1 MSDYRHWSNLET
13 RLLSMGIMPKGRSPR
28 ACRIFCRRNG
38 VQFPGKRQCDANEH
52 LIDEIEKKFSPNQK
66 GIDMTKAKSN
76 PKTITASVKD
86 AKAVKKPAA
95 VKAAKPA
102 PEPEKAG
109 NAEKAEERAYNF
121 RVLDVKNVKASDNIR
136 EVKDIDDL
144 LASIQ
149 EHGIVNP
156 VTVVDE
162 GNSNFKVIAGFRR
175 FAAAVQL
182 GLKKIPCHVMLKD
195 REGVEEIS
203 LTENITRMDMTPYEE
218 CMAVKALSGK
228 KKTPAAIAKHFGRTL
243 RWVLVR
249 KKLADAGDKVLKKVK
264 EGVIGLD
271 AAAKIADLP
280 DNVFKR
286 ELESCYRTDKYFI
299 DGVLDRYHK
308 DLSRAP
314 FEHEACLKCEKCSAC
329 QADLFENEPKAYC
342 LDPNCW
348 ARKAKKAAEA
358 KVKKLQEE
366 GRNARLGKFSGKCIS
381 YSDEADKYDI
391 NSWDT
396 KGQEQAKEAGIQKRV
411 LVDAA
416 TGKTLEYY
424 DKRDLPDYHEET
436 EEERQERVQKENE
449 NRKFE
454 NAKKDLFQENLSNAI
469 CEKIEEDHENG
480 HLESLVF
487 IMHFM
492 QTYWLDND
500 EDIKKKIGVTEIDSK
515 WSVEPEDF
523 PEGYSVVD
531 FTKTVI
537 ENLFDIICNWPLDNL
552 KGIYRIVMDETDND
566 PEKLAPSDEEVK
578 KEVAKRQA
586 EKDDSNDSDDDN
598 EDNLEDEEDD

>member
-1 MSDYRHWSNLET
+1 MYKPWKTIDIKFIK
-13 RLLSMGIMPKGRSPR
+13 MGILPQNRSVR
-28 ACRIFCRRNG
+28 ACRVFCMRNG
-38 VQFPGKRQCDANEH
+38 IKFPGKKA
-52 LIDEIEKKFSPNQK
+52 IDENNELIQRLDERYSPNQK
-66 GIDMTKAKSN
+66 GIEMKKEN
-76 PKTITASVKD
+76 KPKYVTASIKD
-86 AKAVKKPAA
+86 ANAAIKSKVDKPAA
-95 VKAAKPA
+95 
-102 PEPEKAG
+102 EKS
-109 NAEKAEERAYNF
+109 EERAYNF
-121 RVLDVKNVKASDNIR
+121 RVIDTKNVKASDNIR

-144 LASIQ
+144 LASIK

-156 VTVVDE
+156 ITVLDE

-195 REGVEEIS
+195 REGVDEIS

-228 KKTPAAIAKHFGRTL
+228 KKTPSAIAKHFGRTL

-314 FEHEACLKCEKCSAC
+314 FEHEACLQCAKCSAC

-358 KVKKLQEE
+358 KVKMLQEE
-366 GRNARLGKFSGKCIS
+366 GRNARLGEFSGKCIS
-381 YSDEADKYDI
+381 YEDEADKYEI

-396 KGQEQAKEAGIQKRV
+396 KGQEQAKAAGIQKRV

-436 EEERQERVQKENE
+436 EEEREERLAAERMDKNKKETYEKLMRERLQDAIASICVNFQSQADIIVTLLVFVAENNYEFFDDDAKKIIGIDGENE
-449 NRKFE
+449 YGDDKGIDEMPEDKSYRDVA
-454 NAKKDLFQENLSNAI
+454 NAVRYSIGNIVKII
-469 CEKIEEDHENG
+469 C
-480 HLESLVF
+480 
-487 IMHFM
+487 
-492 QTYWLDND
+492 
-500 EDIKKKIGVTEIDSK
+500 DIKTLQKLYRAIGGNVS
-515 WSVEPEDF
+515 
-523 PEGYSVVD
+523 
-531 FTKTVI
+531 
-537 ENLFDIICNWPLDNL
+537 
-552 KGIYRIVMDETDND
+552 RIVVT
-566 PEKLAPSDEEVK
+566 DEEV
-578 KEVAKRQA
+578 EA
-586 EKDDSNDSDDDN
+586 EIKLQDELKAKDDSDESDDDY
-598 EDNLEDEEDD
+598 EDNLENEEEE

>member
-1 MSDYRHWSNLET
+1 M
-13 RLLSMGIMPKGRSPR
+13 K
-28 ACRIFCRRNG
+28 
-38 VQFPGKRQCDANEH
+38 EH
-52 LIDEIEKKFSPNQK
+52 
-66 GIDMTKAKSN
+66 
-76 PKTITASVKD
+76 TISGNTF
-86 AKAVKKPAA
+86 AVKTVNIDYIKDSGNIRANDSDVSDLAA
-95 VKAAKPA
+95 SIKAHGMLHPIT
-102 PEPEKAG
+102 
-109 NAEKAEERAYNF
+109 
-121 RVLDVKNVKASDNIR
+121 VTQDKASLGLYY
-136 EVKDIDDL
+136 VL
-144 LASIQ
+144 
-149 EHGIVNP
+149 V
-156 VTVVDE
+156 
-162 GNSNFKVIAGFRR
+162 AGHRR
-175 FAAAVQL
+175 FAAAKQI
-182 GLKKIPCHVMLKD
+182 GLKEIPCHVISDQNKAALQ
-195 REGVEEIS
+195 EIA
-203 LTENITRMDMTPYEE
+203 LTENVSRVEMTPYEE
-218 CMAVKALSGK
+218 CLAVKNLENK
-228 KKTPAAIAKHFGRTL
+228 KNTPAQIAKRLGRTL

-249 KKLADAGDKVLKKVK
+249 KKIGDAGEKVLNKVK
-264 EGVIGLD
+264 DGLIELGVV
-271 AAAKIADLP
+271 AKIADLP
-280 DNVFKR
+280 DNVFKK

-314 FEHEACLKCEKCSAC
+314 FEHEACLQCAKCSAC
-329 QADLFENEPKAYC
+329 QADLFEDEPKAYC

-366 GRNARLGKFSGKCIS
+366 GKNARLGKFSGKCIS
-381 YSDEADKYDI
+381 YEDEADKYDI

-396 KGQEQAKEAGIQKRV
+396 KAQEQAKEAGIQKRI

-436 EEERQERVQKENE
+436 DEERQDRVQKENE

-492 QTYWLDND
+492 QQDWLDND
-500 EDIKKKIGVTEIDSK
+500 EDIKKKIGVTEIDNK
-515 WSVEPEDF
+515 WGVEPEDF

-537 ENLFDIICNWPLDNL
+537 ENLFDIICDWPLDNL
-552 KGIYRIVMDETDND
+552 KGVYRIVMDETDND
-566 PEKLAPSDEEVK
+566 TEKLAPTDKEIEAEIKRQDEER
-578 KEVAKRQA
+578 AKNKS
-586 EKDDSNDSDDDN
+586 EDDDDDFEN
-598 EDNLEDEEDD
+598 EEE

>member
-1 MSDYRHWSNLET
+1 MNSDVAALRA
-13 RLLSMGIMPKGRSPR
+13 GRQPHGRTYR
-28 ACRIFCRRNG
+28 ACMMFCIRHG
-38 VQFPGKRQCDANEH
+38 IPFPGKKAFEENKELD
-52 LIDEIEKKFSPNQK
+52 KKFTQPQ
-66 GIDMTKAKSN
+66 GIIMTKAKSK
-76 PKTITASVKD
+76 PKTITASVND
-86 AKAVKKPAA
+86 ARPEKKPSAGKTAAGKPAA
-95 VKAAKPA
+95 
-102 PEPEKAG
+102 EKS
-109 NAEKAEERAYNF
+109 EERAYKF

-156 VTVVDE
+156 ITVLDE

-175 FAAAVQL
+175 FAAATQL

-264 EGVIGLD
+264 DGSIEL
-271 AAAKIADLP
+271 AQAAKIADLP

-299 DGVLDRYHK
+299 DGVLKRFHK

-314 FEHEACLKCEKCSAC
+314 FEHEACLKCDKCSAC
-329 QADLFENEPKAYC
+329 QADLFENEPKSYC

-348 ARKAKKAAEA
+348 ARKAKKAAQD

-391 NSWDT
+391 SSWDT
-396 KGQEQAKEAGIQKRV
+396 KGLEQAKEAGIQKRI
-411 LVDAA
+411 LVDEA

-436 EEERQERVQKENE
+436 DEECEERLKLEKMDSRKKDVYKKLMRERLQDAIASVCVNFQSQADIIVTLLVFVADNNYDFFDEEGKKILGIDQPAEDGCDKYIEDMPEDKSYRDVANAVRYSIGNIVKLISDIKTLQKLYRAIGGNVSRIVVTDNEVETEIKLQDELEAAENSDETEDEDDIENEEEE
-449 NRKFE
+449 
-454 NAKKDLFQENLSNAI
+454 
-469 CEKIEEDHENG
+469 
-480 HLESLVF
+480 
-487 IMHFM
+487 
-492 QTYWLDND
+492 
-500 EDIKKKIGVTEIDSK
+500 
-515 WSVEPEDF
+515 
-523 PEGYSVVD
+523 
-531 FTKTVI
+531 
-537 ENLFDIICNWPLDNL
+537 
-552 KGIYRIVMDETDND
+552 
-566 PEKLAPSDEEVK
+566 
-578 KEVAKRQA
+578 
-586 EKDDSNDSDDDN
+586 
-598 EDNLEDEEDD
+598 

>member
-76 PKTITASVKD
+76 PKTVTASVKD

-102 PEPEKAG
+102 PEPEKA
-109 NAEKAEERAYNF
+109 EERAYNF

-136 EVKDIDDL
+136 EVRVIDDL

-162 GNSNFKVIAGFRR
+162 GNQSFKVIAGFRR

-228 KKTPAAIAKHFGRTL
+228 KKTPSAIAKHFGRTL
-243 RWVLVR
+243 RWVLTR

-286 ELESCYRTDKYFI
+286 ELEGCYRTDKYFI

-314 FEHEACLKCEKCSAC
+314 FEHEACLQCAKCSAC

-358 KVKKLQEE
+358 KVKKLQDE
-366 GRNARLGKFSGKCIS
+366 GRNARLGKFTGKCIS

-396 KGQEQAKEAGIQKRV
+396 KGQEQAKAAGIQKRV

-436 EEERQERVQKENE
+436 EEEREAEEEKERKDFQFRSTKEDMTKSRIRKEIKAKIEKDGDKDDIIALLLFCVYDLDDTIHESQFDVLGIKKNIDECIGFSDIDDQVRPCDIHDAILGSVEHILGRMYDIDTLRKMYSIITYGNPKDAEPVDDEVEDEIKRKHEKKNEENNGNSNEDSENE
-449 NRKFE
+449 
-454 NAKKDLFQENLSNAI
+454 
-469 CEKIEEDHENG
+469 
-480 HLESLVF
+480 
-487 IMHFM
+487 
-492 QTYWLDND
+492 
-500 EDIKKKIGVTEIDSK
+500 
-515 WSVEPEDF
+515 
-523 PEGYSVVD
+523 
-531 FTKTVI
+531 
-537 ENLFDIICNWPLDNL
+537 
-552 KGIYRIVMDETDND
+552 
-566 PEKLAPSDEEVK
+566 EV
-578 KEVAKRQA
+578 
-586 EKDDSNDSDDDN
+586 DN
-598 EDNLEDEEDD
+598 E

>member
-1 MSDYRHWSNLET
+1 MNSDVAALRA
-13 RLLSMGIMPKGRSPR
+13 GRQPHGRTYR
-28 ACRIFCRRNG
+28 ACMMFCIRHG
-38 VQFPGKRQCDANEH
+38 IPFPGKKAFEENKELD
-52 LIDEIEKKFSPNQK
+52 KKFTQPQ
-66 GIDMTKAKSN
+66 GIIMTKKAQPK
-76 PKTITASVKD
+76 KTITASIKD
-86 AKAVKKPAA
+86 AKTVKKPAA

-102 PEPEKAG
+102 PEP
-109 NAEKAEERAYNF
+109 EKAEERAYNF

-136 EVKDIDDL
+136 EIKDIDDL

-156 VTVVDE
+156 ITVLDE
-162 GNSNFKVIAGFRR
+162 GNQSFKVIAGFRR

-182 GLKKIPCHVMLKD
+182 GLKKIPCHVMLKN
-195 REGVEEIS
+195 REGVDEIS

-228 KKTPAAIAKHFGRTL
+228 KKTPSAIAKHFGRTL

-249 KKLADAGDKVLKKVK
+249 KKLADAGEKVLKKVK

-271 AAAKIADLP
+271 AAAKIADIP

-286 ELESCYRTDKYFI
+286 ELEGCYRTDKYFI

-314 FEHEACLKCEKCSAC
+314 FEHEACLKCDKCSAC

-366 GRNARLGKFSGKCIS
+366 GRNARLGKFTGKCIS

-396 KGQEQAKEAGIQKRV
+396 KGQEQAKEAGIQKRI

-436 EEERQERVQKENE
+436 EEEREER
-449 NRKFE
+449 
-454 NAKKDLFQENLSNAI
+454 L
-469 CEKIEEDHENG
+469 KIERMDSRKKSAYEKLMRERLQDAIASVCVNFQSQADIIVT
-480 HLESLVF
+480 LLVF
-487 IMHFM
+487 VADNNYDFFDEEGKKILGIDQPAEDGCDKYIEDMPEDK
-492 QTYWLDND
+492 TYRDVANAVRYSIGNIVKLIR
-500 EDIKKKIGVTEIDSK
+500 DIKTLQKLYRAIGGNVS
-515 WSVEPEDF
+515 
-523 PEGYSVVD
+523 
-531 FTKTVI
+531 
-537 ENLFDIICNWPLDNL
+537 
-552 KGIYRIVMDETDND
+552 RIVVT
-566 PEKLAPSDEEVK
+566 DEEVEEEIK
-578 KEVAKRQA
+578 LQDELKAA
-586 EKDDSNDSDDDN
+586 ENSDETED
-598 EDNLEDEEDD
+598 EDNLENEEEE

>member
-1 MSDYRHWSNLET
+1 MNDYRLWSTLEIK
-13 RLLSMGIMPKGRSPR
+13 LLSMGIMPKGRSPL
-28 ACRIFCRRNG
+28 ACRTFCRRNG
-38 VQFPGKRQCDANEH
+38 VQFPGKRQCDANER
-52 LIDEIEKKFSPNQK
+52 LIKDIEEKFSQEKDTTMAKNN
-66 GIDMTKAKSN
+66 TK
-76 PKTITASVKD
+76 KTTTASAKD
-86 AKAVKKPAA
+86 TKAVKKPAA

-102 PEPEKAG
+102 PEP
-109 NAEKAEERAYNF
+109 EKAEERAYNF

-218 CMAVKALSGK
+218 CMAVKVLSGK
-228 KKTPAAIAKHFGRTL
+228 KKTPSVIAKHFGRTL

-264 EGVIGLD
+264 EGSIEL
-271 AAAKIADLP
+271 AQAAKIADLP

-299 DGVLDRYHK
+299 DGVLDRFHK

-314 FEHEACLKCEKCSAC
+314 FEHEACLQCGKCSAC

-366 GRNARLGKFSGKCIS
+366 GRNARLGKFSSKTIE
-381 YSDEADKYDI
+381 YDDEAYNYEIRYYDDKNIKKAED
-391 NSWDT
+391 
-396 KGQEQAKEAGIQKRV
+396 AGVQKRV

-424 DKRDLPDYHEET
+424 DKRDMPDFHEESD
-436 EEERQERVQKENE
+436 EERQERVQKENE

-492 QTYWLDND
+492 QQDWLDDD
-500 EDIKKKIGVTEIDSK
+500 EDIKKKIGITENDNK
-515 WSVEPEDF
+515 WGVEPEDF
-523 PEGYSVVD
+523 PESYSVVD

-566 PEKLAPSDEEVK
+566 PEKLAPTDKEIEAEIKRQDEER
-578 KEVAKRQA
+578 AKNKS
-586 EKDDSNDSDDDN
+586 KDDDDD
-598 EDNLEDEEDD
+598 LEDEEDE

>member
-1 MSDYRHWSNLET
+1 MYKPWKTIDIKFIK
-13 RLLSMGIMPKGRSPR
+13 MGILPQNRSVK
-28 ACRIFCRRNG
+28 ACRVFCMRNG
-38 VQFPGKRQCDANEH
+38 IDFPGKKVINENNE
-52 LIDEIEKKFSPNQK
+52 LIERLDERYSQPTK
-66 GIDMTKAKSN
+66 GIEMKKEN
-76 PKTITASVKD
+76 KTITASIKD
-86 AKAVKKPAA
+86 ANAAIKQKVDKPAA
-95 VKAAKPA
+95 
-102 PEPEKAG
+102 EKS
-109 NAEKAEERAYNF
+109 EERAYNF
-121 RVLDVKNVKASDNIR
+121 RVIDTKNVKANDNIR

-156 VTVVDE
+156 ITVLDE
-162 GNSNFKVIAGFRR
+162 GKSNFSVIAGFRR

-228 KKTPAAIAKHFGRTL
+228 KKTPSAIAKHFGRTL

-308 DLSRAP
+308 DLSLAP
-314 FEHEACLKCEKCSAC
+314 FEHEACLQCAKCSAC

-348 ARKAKKAAEA
+348 ARKAKKSAEA

-366 GRNARLGKFSGKCIS
+366 GRNARLGKFTGKCIS
-381 YSDEADKYDI
+381 YEDEADKYDI
-391 NSWDT
+391 NSRDT
-396 KGQEQAKEAGIQKRV
+396 KGQEQAKEAGIQKRI

-436 EEERQERVQKENE
+436 EEEREAKEGKERKDYQFRSTKEDMTKSRI
-449 NRKFE
+449 RK
-454 NAKKDLFQENLSNAI
+454 AI
-469 CEKIEEDHENG
+469 KAKIEKDG
-480 HLESLVF
+480 DKDDIIALLLFCVYDLDDTIDESQYDLLG
-487 IMHFM
+487 IK
-492 QTYWLDND
+492 ND
-500 EDIKKKIGVTEIDSK
+500 EDRCVGLSNIDDQVRPCDIHDAVLGSVEHILERTYEIDTLRKMYSIITYGDPK
-515 WSVEPEDF
+515 EAEPVDDEVEDEIKRKHEKKNEENNGNSNED
-523 PEGYSVVD
+523 S
-531 FTKTVI
+531 
-537 ENLFDIICNWPLDNL
+537 DN
-552 KGIYRIVMDETDND
+552 
-566 PEKLAPSDEEVK
+566 EEV
-578 KEVAKRQA
+578 
-586 EKDDSNDSDDDN
+586 DN
-598 EDNLEDEEDD
+598 E

>member
-1 MSDYRHWSNLET
+1 MSKNSRPWMNSDLAVLRA
-13 RLLSMGIMPKGRSPR
+13 GRQPTGRTYR
-28 ACRIFCRRNG
+28 ACLMFCRRHCIP
-38 VQFPGKRQCDANEH
+38 FPGKKSFEENKE
-52 LIDEIEKKFSPNQK
+52 LEKKFTQPQ
-66 GIDMTKAKSN
+66 GIIMTKPQ
-76 PKTITASVKD
+76 PKKTAPASVKD

-95 VKAAKPA
+95 VKAAKSA
-102 PEPEKAG
+102 PEL
-109 NAEKAEERAYNF
+109 EKAEERSYNF

-156 VTVVDE
+156 ITVLDE

-228 KKTPAAIAKHFGRTL
+228 KKTPSAIAKHFGRTL

-264 EGVIGLD
+264 EGVIELSQ
-271 AAAKIADLP
+271 AAKIADLP

-299 DGVLDRYHK
+299 DGVLERYHK
-308 DLSRAP
+308 DLSKAP
-314 FEHEACLKCEKCSAC
+314 FEHEACLQCEKCSAC

-342 LDPNCW
+342 LDPACW

-381 YSDEADKYDI
+381 YSDEADKYEI

-396 KGQEQAKEAGIQKRV
+396 KGQEQAKEAGIQKRI

-436 EEERQERVQKENE
+436 EEEREAKEKAEAE
-449 NRKFE
+449 NKEFKE
-454 NAKKDLFQENLSNAI
+454 VKEDLFEENLANAI
-469 CEKIEEDHENG
+469 SDKVEEDNEHG
-480 HLESLVF
+480 KLESLVF
-487 IMHFM
+487 IMHFA
-492 QTYWLDND
+492 QTDWLDDD
-500 EDIKKKIGVTEIDSK
+500 EDLKKKIGIENDGTFTVS
-515 WSVEPEDF
+515 PENF
-523 PEGYSVVD
+523 PEGYSVTD

-537 ENLFDIICNWPLDNL
+537 ENLFDIICNWPLVEL
-552 KGIYRIVMDETDND
+552 KGLYRIVMDETDND
-566 PEKLAPSDEEVK
+566 PEKLAPTDEDVK
-578 KEVAKRQA
+578 KEIEKR
-586 EKDDSNDSDDDN
+586 KS
-598 EDNLEDEEDD
+598 EDNSSEDDAEGNAEPEDKENDDE

>member
-1 MSDYRHWSNLET
+1 MNSDVAALRA
-13 RLLSMGIMPKGRSPR
+13 GRQPHGRTYR
-28 ACRIFCRRNG
+28 ACMMFCIRHG
-38 VQFPGKRQCDANEH
+38 IPFPGKKAFEENKELD
-52 LIDEIEKKFSPNQK
+52 KKFTQPQ
-66 GIDMTKAKSN
+66 GIIMTKKEQPKKS
-76 PKTITASVKD
+76 ITASVKD
-86 AKAVKKPAA
+86 AKAVKKSAG
-95 VKAAKPA
+95 KAAKPA
-102 PEPEKAG
+102 PEP
-109 NAEKAEERAYNF
+109 EKAEERAYNF

-156 VTVVDE
+156 ITVLDE
-162 GNSNFKVIAGFRR
+162 GNQSYKVIAGFRR

-195 REGVEEIS
+195 REGVDEIS

-264 EGVIGLD
+264 DGTIELSQ
-271 AAAKIADLP
+271 AAKIADLP

-299 DGVLDRYHK
+299 DGVLERFHK

-314 FEHEACLKCEKCSAC
+314 FEHEACLKCDKCSAC

-348 ARKAKKAAEA
+348 ARKAKKAAQD

-366 GRNARLGKFSGKCIS
+366 GRNARLGNFSGKYIS
-381 YSDEADKYDI
+381 CNDEADKYDI
-391 NSWDT
+391 NDWDK
-396 KGQEQAKEAGIQKRV
+396 KGQEQAKEAGIQKRI

-424 DKRDLPDYHEET
+424 DKRDLPDYHEES
-436 EEERQERVQKENE
+436 EEEREERLKTERMDS
-449 NRKFE
+449 RKKS
-454 NAKKDLFQENLSNAI
+454 A
-469 CEKIEEDHENG
+469 
-480 HLESLVF
+480 
-487 IMHFM
+487 
-492 QTYWLDND
+492 Y
-500 EDIKKKIGVTEIDSK
+500 
-515 WSVEPEDF
+515 
-523 PEGYSVVD
+523 
-531 FTKTVI
+531 
-537 ENLFDIICNWPLDNL
+537 
-552 KGIYRIVMDETDND
+552 
-566 PEKLAPSDEEVK
+566 EKLMRERLQDAIASI
-578 KEVAKRQA
+578 
-586 EKDDSNDSDDDN
+586 
-598 EDNLEDEEDD
+598 

>member
-52 LIDEIEKKFSPNQK
+52 LIDEIEKKFSLNQK

-95 VKAAKPA
+95 VKAAKSA
-102 PEPEKAG
+102 PEPEKA
-109 NAEKAEERAYNF
+109 EERSYNF

-156 VTVVDE
+156 ITVLDE

-175 FAAAVQL
+175 FAAAIQL

-195 REGVEEIS
+195 REGVDEIS

-228 KKTPAAIAKHFGRTL
+228 KKTPSAIAKHFGRTL

-249 KKLADAGDKVLKKVK
+249 KKIADAGDKVLKKVK

-286 ELESCYRTDKYFI
+286 ELEGCYRTDKYFI

-314 FEHEACLKCEKCSAC
+314 FEHEACMKCDKCSAC
-329 QADLFENEPKAYC
+329 QTDLFEDEPKAYC

-366 GRNARLGKFSGKCIS
+366 GRNARLGKFTGKCIS

-396 KGQEQAKEAGIQKRV
+396 KGQEQAKEAGIQKRI

-436 EEERQERVQKENE
+436 EEEREERLKLETMESRKKNAYEKLMRERLQDAIASICVNFQSQADIIVTLLVFVAVNNYEFFDNDAKKIIGIDGENE
-449 NRKFE
+449 YGDDKG
-454 NAKKDLFQENLSNAI
+454 I
-469 CEKIEEDHENG
+469 
-480 HLESLVF
+480 
-487 IMHFM
+487 
-492 QTYWLDND
+492 D
-500 EDIKKKIGVTEIDSK
+500 EM
-515 WSVEPEDF
+515 PEDKSYRDVANAVRF
-523 PEGYSVVD
+523 SIGNIVKLIRDINTLKKLYRAIGGNVD
-531 FTKTVI
+531 HIAVT
-537 ENLFDIICNWPLDNL
+537 
-552 KGIYRIVMDETDND
+552 
-566 PEKLAPSDEEVK
+566 DEEVD
-578 KEVAKRQA
+578 A
-586 EKDDSNDSDDDN
+586 EIKFQDELKAKDDSDESDDDN
-598 EDNLEDEEDD
+598 EDNLENEEDE

>member
-1 MSDYRHWSNLET
+1 MKKET
-13 RLLSMGIMPKGRSPR
+13 
-28 ACRIFCRRNG
+28 
-38 VQFPGKRQCDANEH
+38 
-52 LIDEIEKKFSPNQK
+52 KK
-66 GIDMTKAKSN
+66 
-76 PKTITASVKD
+76 KTITMSVKD
-86 AKAVKKPAA
+86 AKAEKKPSAGKIAA
-95 VKAAKPA
+95 GKPT
-102 PEPEKAG
+102 
-109 NAEKAEERAYNF
+109 AEKPEERAYNF
-121 RVLDVKNVKASDNIR
+121 RVLDVKNVKADDNIR
-136 EVKDIDDL
+136 EVKNIEDL

-156 VTVVDE
+156 ITVLDD
-162 GNSNFKVIAGFRR
+162 GNSGFSVIAGFRR

-182 GLKKIPCHVMLKD
+182 GLKKIPCHVMLKS
-195 REGVEEIS
+195 REGVDEIS

-264 EGVIGLD
+264 EGTIELSQ
-271 AAAKIADLP
+271 AAKIADLP

-286 ELESCYRTDKYFI
+286 ELESCYSTDKYFI
-299 DGVLDRYHK
+299 DDVLDRFHK
-308 DLSRAP
+308 DLSKAP
-314 FEHEACLKCEKCSAC
+314 FEHDACLKCDKCSAC

-358 KVKKLQEE
+358 KVKKLQDE
-366 GRNARLGKFSGKCIS
+366 GRNARLGKFSGNYIS
-381 YSDEADKYDI
+381 YEDEADNFEIDKYD
-391 NSWDT
+391 T
-396 KGQEQAKEAGIQKRV
+396 KNQERAKEAGIQKRI

-424 DKRDLPDYHEET
+424 DKRDLPDFHEET
-436 EEERQERVQKENE
+436 EEEREERVKKEND

-454 NAKKDLFQENLSNAI
+454 DAKKDLFQENLSNAI

-492 QTYWLDND
+492 QTDWLDDD
-500 EDIKKKIGVTEIDSK
+500 EDLQKKIGIEKERVWGI
-515 WSVEPEDF
+515 EPEDF

-537 ENLFDIICNWPLDNL
+537 ENLFDIICDWPLDNL
-552 KGIYRIVMDETDND
+552 KGVYRMVMDETDND
-566 PEKLAPSDEEVK
+566 PEKLAPTDKEVEDEIKRQDEER
-578 KEVAKRQA
+578 AKNKS
-586 EKDDSNDSDDDN
+586 EDDDDDLEN
-598 EDNLEDEEDD
+598 EEDE

>member
-1 MSDYRHWSNLET
+1 MKKYDKTFKTWTNIDVK
-13 RLLSMGIMPKGRSPR
+13 IMRCGVCPQGRSIR
-28 ACRIFCRRNG
+28 ACRVFCNRHG
-38 VQFPGKRQCDANEH
+38 IPFPGKREIDEVEALIERIENNHKEKGIEMKKESKPKYVTASIKDANAA
-52 LIDEIEKKFSPNQK
+52 I
-66 GIDMTKAKSN
+66 KS
-76 PKTITASVKD
+76 KVD
-86 AKAVKKPAA
+86 KPAA
-95 VKAAKPA
+95 
-102 PEPEKAG
+102 EKS
-109 NAEKAEERAYNF
+109 EERAYNF
-121 RVLDVKNVKASDNIR
+121 RVIDTKNVKANDNIR

-144 LASIQ
+144 LASIK

-156 VTVVDE
+156 ITVLDE

-195 REGVEEIS
+195 REGVDEIS

-228 KKTPAAIAKHFGRTL
+228 KKTPSAIAKHFGRTL

-314 FEHEACLKCEKCSAC
+314 FEHEACLQCAKCSAC

-366 GRNARLGKFSGKCIS
+366 GRNARLGKFSGKYIS
-381 YSDEADKYDI
+381 YEDEADKYDI

-396 KGQEQAKEAGIQKRV
+396 KEQEQAKEAGIQKRI

-436 EEERQERVQKENE
+436 EEEREQRLEIESMDARKKSIHEKLMRERLQDGIANICVDFPSAADIPVTLLVFAAENNYDFFDDE
-449 NRKFE
+449 
-454 NAKKDLFQENLSNAI
+454 AKKIIGIDGEDDNG
-469 CEKIEEDHENG
+469 CEKFVEDMPEDK
-480 HLESLVF
+480 
-487 IMHFM
+487 
-492 QTYWLDND
+492 TYRDVANAVRYSIGKIVKLIH
-500 EDIKKKIGVTEIDSK
+500 DIKTLQKLYRAIGGNVS
-515 WSVEPEDF
+515 
-523 PEGYSVVD
+523 
-531 FTKTVI
+531 
-537 ENLFDIICNWPLDNL
+537 
-552 KGIYRIVMDETDND
+552 RIVVT
-566 PEKLAPSDEEVK
+566 DEEV
-578 KEVAKRQA
+578 EA
-586 EKDDSNDSDDDN
+586 EIKLQDELRANEDADDDDGDS
-598 EDNLEDEEDD
+598 EEIQDEESTEEEE

>member
-1 MSDYRHWSNLET
+1 
-13 RLLSMGIMPKGRSPR
+13 
-28 ACRIFCRRNG
+28 
-38 VQFPGKRQCDANEH
+38 
-52 LIDEIEKKFSPNQK
+52 
-66 GIDMTKAKSN
+66 MTKAKSK
-76 PKTITASVKD
+76 PKTITANAKD

-95 VKAAKPA
+95 VKAGKPA

-109 NAEKAEERAYNF
+109 NAEKAKERAYNF

-156 VTVVDE
+156 ITVLDE
-162 GNSNFKVIAGFRR
+162 GNQSFKVIAGFRR

-195 REGVEEIS
+195 REGVDEIS
-203 LTENITRMDMTPYEE
+203 LTENITRMDMTPYDE

-228 KKTPAAIAKHFGRTL
+228 KKTPSAIAKHFGRTL

-249 KKLADAGDKVLKKVK
+249 KKLADAGDKVLKKVQDGSI
-264 EGVIGLD
+264 ELSQ
-271 AAAKIADLP
+271 AAKIADLP

-299 DGVLDRYHK
+299 GGVLDRYHK

-314 FEHEACLKCEKCSAC
+314 FEHEACLKCDKCSAC

-348 ARKAKKAAEA
+348 ALKAKKAAQD

-366 GRNARLGKFSGKCIS
+366 GRNARLGNFSGKCIS
-381 YSDEADKYDI
+381 YSDEADKFEIRYY
-391 NSWDT
+391 DT
-396 KGQEQAKEAGIQKRV
+396 KNQEKAKEAGIQKRI

-436 EEERQERVQKENE
+436 DEERQERAQKENE

-492 QTYWLDND
+492 QQDWLDDD
-500 EDIKKKIGVTEIDSK
+500 EDIKKKIGVTEIDNK

-552 KGIYRIVMDETDND
+552 KGVYRMVMDETDND
-566 PEKLAPSDEEVK
+566 PEKLAPTDEEVNAEIK
-578 KEVAKRQA
+578 KNEAKKQ
-586 EKDDSNDSDDDN
+586 ESG
-598 EDNLEDEEDD
+598 EIEEDDDSENEEEENSDD

>member
-1 MSDYRHWSNLET
+1 MDYRLWSTLEIK
-13 RLLSMGIMPKGRSPR
+13 LLTMGIMPKGRTPL
-28 ACRIFCRRNG
+28 ACRTFCRRNG
-38 VQFPGKRQCDANEH
+38 VPFPGKRQCDANDR
-52 LIDEIEKKFSPNQK
+52 LISEIEKKCSQEK
-66 GIDMTKAKSN
+66 DTTMTKAKSK

-86 AKAVKKPAA
+86 AKTVKKPVA
-95 VKAAKPA
+95 VNAAKPA
-102 PEPEKAG
+102 PEPEKVS

-136 EVKDIDDL
+136 DVKDIDDL

-156 VTVVDE
+156 ITVLDE

-182 GLKKIPCHVMLKD
+182 GLKKIPCHVMPKD

-286 ELESCYRTDKYFI
+286 ELEGCYRTDKYFI

-314 FEHEACLKCEKCSAC
+314 FEHEACLKCDKCSAC

-358 KVKKLQEE
+358 KVKKLQDE
-366 GRNARLGKFSGKCIS
+366 GRNARLGKFTGKCIS

-396 KGQEQAKEAGIQKRV
+396 KGQEQAKEAGIQKRI

-436 EEERQERVQKENE
+436 EEERKAEEEKERKDFLFRSTKEDMTKSRI
-449 NRKFE
+449 RK
-454 NAKKDLFQENLSNAI
+454 AI
-469 CEKIEEDHENG
+469 KAKIEKDGDKDDIIALLLFCVYNLDDTIHESQFDVLG
-480 HLESLVF
+480 
-487 IMHFM
+487 
-492 QTYWLDND
+492 
-500 EDIKKKIGVTEIDSK
+500 IKKNIDECIGFSDIDDQVRPCDIHDAILG
-515 WSVEPEDF
+515 SVEHILGRMYDIDTLRKMYSIITYGNPEDAE
-523 PEGYSVVD
+523 PVD
-531 FTKTVI
+531 
-537 ENLFDIICNWPLDNL
+537 
-552 KGIYRIVMDETDND
+552 DEV
-566 PEKLAPSDEEVK
+566 EDEIKRKHE
-578 KEVAKRQA
+578 ERAKNKS
-586 EKDDSNDSDDDN
+586 EDGDDD
-598 EDNLEDEEDD
+598 LEDEEDD